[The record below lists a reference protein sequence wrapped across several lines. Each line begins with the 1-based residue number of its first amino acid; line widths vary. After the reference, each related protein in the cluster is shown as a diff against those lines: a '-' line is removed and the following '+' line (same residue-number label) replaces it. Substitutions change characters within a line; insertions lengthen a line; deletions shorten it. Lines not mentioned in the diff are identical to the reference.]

1 MNLETLA
8 TYFTDKL
15 NANSVDELFVA
26 GYLIQT
32 SGTEYKFSTFPNY
45 FTEVENVYTPA
56 MFSFIG
62 DPQKV
67 PNQDI
72 TNFNIILEF
81 VLTGDS
87 EQDPIIINQQ
97 AAIEEFR
104 LGIVNNPTDTLDG
117 YKLVSSA
124 SPITTESLNDRSAK
138 KRIRVSMELAVTT
151 GVNIWFGNDV
161 TTTLSLSGNTANN
174 VFAISKSII
183 NGKTEET
190 ESDLTENDA
199 RTKTVARDGTARY
212 DMSFIFDN
220 SDILNEVVKDVS
232 NFGGSVNK
240 KYDLVF
246 TFPQF
251 TLTKSV
257 IVSGGTVS
265 LNANDLIIVNAQFT
279 ETV

>member
-1 MNLETLA
+1 MDLKTLA
-8 TYFTDKL
+8 TYFTNKL
-15 NANSVDELFVA
+15 NANSVSETFIA

-32 SGTEYKFSTFPNY
+32 SGTEYKFSTFENY
-45 FTEVENVYTPA
+45 FTETETTYTPA
-56 MFSFIG
+56 MYSFIG
-62 DPQKV
+62 EPQKV

-72 TNFNIILEF
+72 TEFNIILEF

-87 EQDPIIINQQ
+87 EDDTNLINQQ
-97 AAIEEFR
+97 TAIDEFR
-104 LGIVNNPTDTLDG
+104 LGIINNPTDTLDG
-117 YKLVSSA
+117 YKLVASA
-124 SPITTESLNDRSAK
+124 SPITTEALNDRSAK

-151 GVNIWFGNDV
+151 GVNIWFGNDI
-161 TTTLSLSGNTANN
+161 TTTLALEGDTANS
-174 VFAISKSII
+174 VFAISKAIV

-212 DMSFIFDN
+212 DMSFVFDN
-220 SDILNEVVKDVS
+220 SDILNELIKDIS

-240 KYDLVF
+240 KYDLVM

-251 TLTKSV
+251 VLTKTV
-257 IVSGGTVS
+257 IANGGTVS

-279 ETV
+279 ETI